1 MLFGYH
7 WKLWHIQGIHHE
19 IYGTVAV
26 CNCNGFK
33 NTKLKFSKFSF
44 NQCSILFVIINFD
57 ISDCRCLSAAPQT
70 QKRAENRP
78 VADDKKPNMSF
89 LTNIFRG
96 EVQPAQVFPYPE
108 VLDAEQKEYIAAFV
122 DPVTRFF
129 EVGSVWVLSS
139 NLTF

>member
-1 MLFGYH
+1 M
-7 WKLWHIQGIHHE
+7 
-19 IYGTVAV
+19 
-26 CNCNGFK
+26 
-33 NTKLKFSKFSF
+33 SF
-44 NQCSILFVIINFD
+44 F
-57 ISDCRCLSAAPQT
+57 RCLSAAPQT
-70 QKRAENRP
+70 QKRAENRA

-129 EVGSVWVLSS
+129 EVCLCDRVLLPC
-139 NLTF
+139 NEMTITN